1 MQRFPAFSALLLIH
15 CPTSMKK
22 TIAVLSI
29 LFSTTLAAQ
38 SDTAFVPQLT
48 VKWAP
53 TALYAGNVSLQGEY
67 KKTSTFQF
75 EYDGN
80 DALFDMKA
88 TSFLAGYRMYFSITR
103 HMKGFYWESFFKYVH
118 LTSEGIGQGQLDFR
132 EVNMRF
138 TNDYNAVG
146 VGVQLGVQFLVKKR
160 WVIDVFFLGPEIN
173 SASNHLKATE
183 AGDVI
188 PWTYVEAKE
197 AKAEVENF
205 VNKFPLIRD
214 HTTIMVDKDN
224 KTVNADFKGALPGI
238 RTGISIGFAF

>member
-1 MQRFPAFSALLLIH
+1 
-15 CPTSMKK
+15 MKK
-22 TIAVLSI
+22 TIAVLAI

-67 KKTSTFQF
+67 NFGGRQSLTVKLGIPKTSTFQF

-88 TSFLAGYRMYFSITR
+88 TSFLAGYRMYFSKTR
-103 HMKGFYWESFFKYVH
+103 HMKGFYWEPFFKYVH